1 MLLLDLWR
9 NRTILWELALYDFKH
24 EYLGTWFGI
33 LWAFANPVLTAVIL
47 WFVFSHGL
55 RGSDDSQTYFLWL
68 TAGLFPWQFMATSLR
83 GGTLAIV
90 NHSFLVRKLA
100 FRVEFL
106 PFVKIISASL
116 LHLPFAVALV
126 LLSFVYQAQSLQL
139 LQILYYWFA
148 GAVFCLAVTR
158 GTAAITVFVKDF
170 AGAVEVILQL
180 GFLAT
185 PIFWKPE
192 MLPETMRGFLI
203 WNPMYYVVSGYRSSI
218 VAQPGNFQDLVLHD
232 TYFVLDVQ
240 SLYFWILTLA
250 ILAIGSIVF
259 KKLRPIFADHI

>member
-1 MLLLDLWR
+1 MRLLLDLWR
-9 NRTILWELALYDFKH
+9 NRIVLWELALYDFKH

-33 LWAFANPVLTAVIL
+33 LWAFANPILTAVIL

-55 RGSDDSQTYFLWL
+55 RGGGDSQGYFLWL
-68 TAGLFPWQFMATSLR
+68 TAGLFPWQFLANSLR

-116 LHLPFAVALV
+116 LHLPFALALV
-126 LLSFVYQAQSLQL
+126 LIALFQATSSFL
-139 LQILYYWFA
+139 LIQMIYYWFA
-148 GAVFCLAVTR
+148 GAVLCLAITR

-180 GFLAT
+180 AFLGT
-185 PIFWKPE
+185 PIFWRPQL
-192 MLPETMRGFLI
+192 LPQSVQDLLFL
-203 WNPMYYVVSGYRSSI
+203 NPLYYIVSGYRST
-218 VAQPGNFQDLVLHD
+218 VVEGQA
-232 TYFVLDVQ
+232 
-240 SLYFWILTLA
+240 FWQNPIETFFFWGLTLGFL
-250 ILAIGSIVF
+250 LAGGFVF
-259 KKLRPIFADHI
+259 RKLRPIFADHI